1 MRRKALVV
9 EDDRLTREALVAIL
23 EEENFTV
30 DVAGDG
36 EIALGLLSRET
47 YKVVLLDIVLPK
59 ISGMDVMEQ
68 LLCTRPEALNSI
80 IVVTGVD
87 VAEIRKLF
95 PEVYGTLGK
104 PLIPNRLLRAIRLC
118 SGGKQGGSSGI
129 AQGCA

>member
-23 EEENFTV
+23 EEENFAV
-30 DVAGDG
+30 DVAADG

-47 YKVVLLDIVLPK
+47 YEIVMLDIVLPK
-59 ISGMDVMEQ
+59 ISGTDVMEQ
-68 LLCTRPEALNSI
+68 LLCTRPEVLNSI

-95 PEVYGTLGK
+95 PDVCDTLGK
-104 PLIPNRLLRAIRLC
+104 PLIPNRLVRAIRQC
-118 SGGKQGGSSGI
+118 SGGKQGG
-129 AQGCA
+129 AVA